1 MEPSGFDGAP
11 GARIIA
17 PMTPVQTRANG
28 LVIPPLPQ
36 LWLTAVLR
44 MLVELVRNVALLF
57 MTNKQHPARDWH
69 TDDDVA
75 PIMMMTNDIIIRKP
89 DPVAASDTSPIA
101 LMVSS
106 AAKAARP
113 SNHERVLAGIRHQP
127 SGSGPLVRVP
137 REGGDP
143 VLLNR
148 NARAALKPYSSKPE
162 QASQPALDPRLR
174 GGHGRE
180 IAPTPAPA

>member
-1 MEPSGFDGAP
+1 
-11 GARIIA
+11 
-17 PMTPVQTRANG
+17 MTPVQTRAHG
-28 LVIPPLPQ
+28 LAVSSLRQ
-36 LWLTAVLR
+36 LWLTAMLR
-44 MLVELVRNVALLF
+44 AFVELVQNVASLF
-57 MTNKQHPARDWH
+57 MPRSQHPTVIGTRTTKA
-69 TDDDVA
+69 A
-75 PIMMMTNDIIIRKP
+75 PIMMKTNDIIIRKP
-89 DPVAASDTSPIA
+89 HPVAASDSYPLA

-113 SNHERVLAGIRHQP
+113 SNHERVLTGASHEPLG
-127 SGSGPLVRVP
+127 GGPLVRVP

-143 VLLNR
+143 VLLKE
-148 NARAALKPYSSKPE
+148 NARAALEPRSFRPE

>member
-1 MEPSGFDGAP
+1 
-11 GARIIA
+11 
-17 PMTPVQTRANG
+17 MTPVQTRAHG
-28 LVIPPLPQ
+28 LAVSSLRQ
-36 LWLTAVLR
+36 LWLTAMLR
-44 MLVELVRNVALLF
+44 AFAELARNVASLF

-89 DPVAASDTSPIA
+89 DPVAASDSYPIA

-113 SNHERVLAGIRHQP
+113 SNHERVLTGASQEQ

-137 REGGDP
+137 CEGGDP
-143 VLLNR
+143 APLSTLVLNCSFT
-148 NARAALKPYSSKPE
+148 AE

-180 IAPTPAPA
+180 IAPKSAPA